1 MHVLLHEQ
9 AFRLLAAERQQQ
21 AEAHNRVARL
31 VAARR
36 WERRAVQA
44 DRRARLA
51 RAAIC

>member
-21 AEAHNRVARL
+21 AEQHNRVARL

-44 DRRARLA
+44 GRRARLA
-51 RAAIC
+51 RAAVC